1 MGRGVVA
8 AALPPREVGPH
19 QVNRGRG
26 QALPSR
32 RPWGPYAGV
41 RGRPASSRCTRGE
54 GGGGGEAGRRK
65 PTTKLASPS
74 ARLDLNGRSPRS
86 RSAAETLESALGRL
100 GAACGRSRYR
110 ARAAGWA
117 EGSGLNLGSGFGLLA
132 WCGQPGS
139 CPGWGRRISPLSW
152 STAPRARRGA
162 LPRGYNHKAIRTRQ
176 GPFLF
181 SGQRLVPAPGPL
193 PLRTSGK
200 NLRADGRGE
209 VEGRWRATENVGGR
223 WNWGGAWTPVPRS
236 RAQSKS
242 MSFHV
247 THPS

>member
-117 EGSGLNLGSGFGLLA
+117 EGSAGSTWAADSDFS
-132 WCGQPGS
+132 PGADG
-139 CPGWGRRISPLSW
+139 P
-152 STAPRARRGA
+152 AAARGGAVASRPSVGA
-162 LPRGYNHKAIRTRQ
+162 LHRGHAGELSLGGTTTKRS
-176 GPFLF
+176 GP
-181 SGQRLVPAPGPL
+181 
-193 PLRTSGK
+193 
-200 NLRADGRGE
+200 GRGLSSSLAR
-209 VEGRWRATENVGGR
+209 GWSQPLGH
-223 WNWGGAWTPVPRS
+223 S
-236 RAQSKS
+236 RCA
-242 MSFHV
+242 HLERI
-247 THPS
+247 